1 LANGMEMAPRDGAL
15 VAGITNFADTP
26 EEVLEGIK
34 MHVETG
40 VDNIKLSMSG
50 EEITEHLR
58 AEDTVFPDE
67 HVHIAV
73 EAAHAAG
80 KRVCGHAR
88 SDESVMQCLQ
98 YGVDVI
104 YHASFI
110 SDATMDA
117 LEQQKDRIYVARAY
131 KREREKGRDVVSI
144 SFICSHFSRGIFF
157 LFSFA
162 AAVNW
167 LIATLNDAVAF
178 GYTPTKAESVGY
190 RRELEIALSGL
201 NEMRRRGIKVLPGGD
216 YG

>member
-1 LANGMEMAPRDGAL
+1 MAGECTPLTAALPGMEMAPRDGAL
-15 VAGITNFADTP
+15 VAGITSFADTP
-26 EEVLEGIK
+26 EEVLSEVK
-34 MHVETG
+34 RHVETG
-40 VDNIKLSMSG
+40 VDNVKLSMSG
-50 EEITEHLR
+50 EEITESLR

-88 SDESVMQCLQ
+88 SDESIMQCLQ

-117 LEQQKDRIYVARAY
+117 LEAQKERIYVARECELACAL
-131 KREREKGRDVVSI
+131 RANA
-144 SFICSHFSRGIFF
+144 HFAPT
-157 LFSFA
+157 A
-162 AAVNW
+162 AINW

-216 YG
+216 YGCVLR